1 MATPFQTEA
10 WTEYGL
16 GVIVIL
22 LRIFARWRIIGFN
35 WQGDDY
41 FAVLCLIFWTLELC
55 MLELIG
61 QNGTNIGITD
71 EIGATLTSQEIAKFE
86 FGSKC
91 LLAGWNFYITLIWC
105 LKACIL
111 FFFSRITL
119 ATRQQKIVKWTAIAT
134 ILAYCGVIIVVWGHC
149 TPVQRNWQVVPYP
162 GDECTLAVPNYLSLV
177 VLNVTTDMCIVSI
190 PLPLLWTVK
199 LSIKR
204 KLAIGVLLCS
214 GVFVMIAALL
224 RCILSLKDIDG
235 INVSTIWAI
244 RETFVGI
251 IAVNAAC
258 IRPLF
263 SSAHWL
269 SSSKGSSSGAM
280 KYTGSGDRYGHQLVT
295 IGGGGQSTDRSM
307 PAKRRHNK
315 YNMTEFDNNS
325 SEEHIVKSSESANW
339 PQASGERDGSLTSG
353 QLVLR
358 EMTPAEK
365 SERQFGYFGNLDLDF
380 GHSGD
385 LKNYVRWLDTKQGNS
400 GSSYTFGGVNFT
412 REFVSSYP
420 AGVLAAR
427 FVSSEEGALNL
438 KASFSRLAN
447 ILVNVASTAGGVN
460 SVTLMG
466 SSGQPLDETPILFT
480 GQARFVAPG
489 AKFENDGSVLSITGA
504 TAIEL
509 FFDAETNYR
518 FSSQDEW
525 ETEID
530 RKLTAALSKGYS
542 DLRDEALEDSTSLLG
557 RASIDLGKSPRD
569 LSLLP
574 TDERVAIARNDSSD
588 VELSTLTWNLGRHML
603 VGASRNTEAA
613 IDMPANLQGIW
624 NNKTTAAWGGKYT
637 ININTEMNYWSAGPT
652 NLIETQ
658 EPLFDLMKVANPR
671 GKAMAKD
678 MYGCGGTMFHHNLD
692 VWGDPGAT
700 DNYTS
705 STMWPMGAAW
715 LVQHMVDHYHF
726 TGDKAFLADVAYPFL
741 IDVATFY
748 ECYTFEHEGYRITGP
763 SLSPE
768 NTFVV
773 PSNFSVAGR
782 SEPMDIDIPM
792 DNQLMHD
799 VFSAIIES
807 ADILGIVNTDPDLK
821 KAKDFLPLI
830 KPAQIGSKGQI
841 LEWRYEYKESAP
853 SHRHLSP
860 LYALHPGKEFS
871 PLVNETLSKAAQILL
886 DRRRDAGSG
895 STGWSRTW
903 MINMYARSFRG
914 ADAWEQVKGWFA
926 TFPTANLWNTD
937 QGSTFQID
945 GNYGFTSGITE
956 MLLQSHTGT
965 VHILPALPD
974 EAVPTGSAKGLV
986 ARGNFVIDVE
996 WENGA
1001 FKSAVITSKIGSKLK
1016 LRVGNAESVL
1026 VNGEK
1031 YTVEI
1036 STSEGQILEIMPA

>member
-244 RETFVGI
+244 RETVSIIHFVGI

-339 PQASGERDGSLTSG
+339 PQASGERDGSLTS
-353 QLVLR
+353 
-358 EMTPAEK
+358 K
-365 SERQFGYFGNLDLDF
+365 
-380 GHSGD
+380 
-385 LKNYVRWLDTKQGNS
+385 
-400 GSSYTFGGVNFT
+400 
-412 REFVSSYP
+412 
-420 AGVLAAR
+420 
-427 FVSSEEGALNL
+427 
-438 KASFSRLAN
+438 
-447 ILVNVASTAGGVN
+447 
-460 SVTLMG
+460 
-466 SSGQPLDETPILFT
+466 SSGQH
-480 GQARFVAPG
+480 G
-489 AKFENDGSVLSITGA
+489 
-504 TAIEL
+504 
-509 FFDAETNYR
+509 
-518 FSSQDEW
+518 
-525 ETEID
+525 
-530 RKLTAALSKGYS
+530 
-542 DLRDEALEDSTSLLG
+542 
-557 RASIDLGKSPRD
+557 
-569 LSLLP
+569 
-574 TDERVAIARNDSSD
+574 
-588 VELSTLTWNLGRHML
+588 
-603 VGASRNTEAA
+603 
-613 IDMPANLQGIW
+613 GIMV
-624 NNKTTAAWGGKYT
+624 TTT
-637 ININTEMNYWSAGPT
+637 
-652 NLIETQ
+652 
-658 EPLFDLMKVANPR
+658 
-671 GKAMAKD
+671 
-678 MYGCGGTMFHHNLD
+678 
-692 VWGDPGAT
+692 
-700 DNYTS
+700 
-705 STMWPMGAAW
+705 
-715 LVQHMVDHYHF
+715 
-726 TGDKAFLADVAYPFL
+726 
-741 IDVATFY
+741 Y
-748 ECYTFEHEGYRITGP
+748 E
-763 SLSPE
+763 
-768 NTFVV
+768 V
-773 PSNFSVAGR
+773 
-782 SEPMDIDIPM
+782 
-792 DNQLMHD
+792 
-799 VFSAIIES
+799 
-807 ADILGIVNTDPDLK
+807 
-821 KAKDFLPLI
+821 
-830 KPAQIGSKGQI
+830 KPA
-841 LEWRYEYKESAP
+841 ESQ
-853 SHRHLSP
+853 R
-860 LYALHPGKEFS
+860 
-871 PLVNETLSKAAQILL
+871 
-886 DRRRDAGSG
+886 
-895 STGWSRTW
+895 
-903 MINMYARSFRG
+903 
-914 ADAWEQVKGWFA
+914 
-926 TFPTANLWNTD
+926 
-937 QGSTFQID
+937 
-945 GNYGFTSGITE
+945 
-956 MLLQSHTGT
+956 
-965 VHILPALPD
+965 
-974 EAVPTGSAKGLV
+974 
-986 ARGNFVIDVE
+986 
-996 WENGA
+996 
-1001 FKSAVITSKIGSKLK
+1001 
-1016 LRVGNAESVL
+1016 
-1026 VNGEK
+1026 
-1031 YTVEI
+1031 
-1036 STSEGQILEIMPA
+1036 